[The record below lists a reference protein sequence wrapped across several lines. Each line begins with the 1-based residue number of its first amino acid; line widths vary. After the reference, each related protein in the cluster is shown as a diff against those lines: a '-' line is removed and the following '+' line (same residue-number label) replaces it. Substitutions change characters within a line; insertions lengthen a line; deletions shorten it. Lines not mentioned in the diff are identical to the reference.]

1 MSPGERETSA
11 AKRTALLSDAA
22 KEGQTVQHDGK
33 TFTTIREGL
42 AHILVPENA
51 RTELDPKR
59 GKDADDTVAQS
70 VFYNPIQQFNR
81 DLSVLAIR
89 AFAEDLVALRRAEAE
104 KKAARA
110 RNRRPKRG
118 TKRKADGNA
127 ITEAESTSKKTRS
140 DDVTPGAAEIAEPD
154 APIDLAESALP
165 QEQAGSHEM
174 PMEVDHEPEIEPGK
188 VAPADHTVSEAQE
201 ERPQEPQPERKISF
215 KILDALS
222 ATGLR
227 ALRYAH
233 EIPFVTKVTANDLS
247 KQATQSIQANVVHN
261 KLEDKITAVT
271 GNATAHMYGFVSH
284 PAQADRDD
292 KYDVIDLDPY
302 GTAATFLDAAVQ
314 AVNDGGL
321 LCVTCTDAGVWASCG
336 YPEKCYSLY
345 GGTPIKGLHSHEG
358 GLRLILH
365 SIATAAARYGMAI
378 EPLLSLSID
387 YYARVFVRI
396 YRSPAEV
403 KFLAGKTMVVYSCDG
418 GCGAWKPQLLAR
430 NQRMTAKNGAILYKH
445 GLAQAPT
452 GSPLCEHC
460 GTKTHVSR
468 RLADWQ
474 HRVMLTTI
482 QMNGPMYGGPL
493 HNPAFIETI
502 LSYLPEL
509 DTATY
514 ATLPRIEGMLTT
526 ALEETTISGDPNA
539 PAASNSTDIKEGR
552 LIPKLDP
559 AEVDAHPF
567 YFTPSALARVL
578 RCQAPPEAELK
589 GALRHAGYKATRSHA
604 KPGVIRT
611 DAPWSFIWTMMREW
625 VRQKAPIKEDAIK
638 KGTPGWGIM
647 HGTSSEAIAYT
658 DKSQPPSLQTHTKQ
672 QQQQPESTS
681 AAPPQPKSTESEIQ
695 VAGEGEGDDS
705 VHINGAVP
713 TGPSPSHHP
722 KIVFD
727 AKLGKQDPAN
737 PNASVKRLV
746 RYQTNPRANWGPM
759 NRAKTGGALTAVARK
774 EGDDVR
780 MAN

>member
-1 MSPGERETSA
+1 MSTGENELSA
-11 AKRTALLSDAA
+11 VQKPASLSDAA

-51 RTELDPKR
+51 RTELDPR
-59 GKDADDTVAQS
+59 RAKDADDTVAQS

-89 AFAEDLVALRRAEAE
+89 AFAEDLVALRQAERE

-110 RNRRPKRG
+110 KNRKPKRG
-118 TKRKADGNA
+118 TKRKADGGAA
-127 ITEAESTSKKTRS
+127 IEAQKTGKKTKS
-140 DDVTPGAAEIAEPD
+140 DDAEPGAAEIAEADIATEPVE
-154 APIDLAESALP
+154 PELSEEGGVSL
-165 QEQAGSHEM
+165 QT
-174 PMEVDHEPEIEPGK
+174 PMEVDDKPEIDSAE
-188 VAPADHTVSEAQE
+188 VLAADHTDTKAQK
-201 ERPQEPQPERKISF
+201 ERPHQDPETKPERKISF

-396 YRSPAEV
+396 YKSPAEV

-468 RLADWQ
+468 
-474 HRVMLTTI
+474 M
-482 QMNGPMYGGPL
+482 P
-493 HNPAFIETI
+493 
-502 LSYLPEL
+502 
-509 DTATY
+509 
-514 ATLPRIEGMLTT
+514 
-526 ALEETTISGDPNA
+526 
-539 PAASNSTDIKEGR
+539 SNCPCR
-552 LIPKLDP
+552 
-559 AEVDAHPF
+559 
-567 YFTPSALARVL
+567 PS
-578 RCQAPPEAELK
+578 C
-589 GALRHAGYKATRSHA
+589 
-604 KPGVIRT
+604 
-611 DAPWSFIWTMMREW
+611 
-625 VRQKAPIKEDAIK
+625 
-638 KGTPGWGIM
+638 
-647 HGTSSEAIAYT
+647 
-658 DKSQPPSLQTHTKQ
+658 
-672 QQQQPESTS
+672 
-681 AAPPQPKSTESEIQ
+681 
-695 VAGEGEGDDS
+695 
-705 VHINGAVP
+705 
-713 TGPSPSHHP
+713 
-722 KIVFD
+722 
-727 AKLGKQDPAN
+727 
-737 PNASVKRLV
+737 
-746 RYQTNPRANWGPM
+746 
-759 NRAKTGGALTAVARK
+759 
-774 EGDDVR
+774 
-780 MAN
+780 

>member
-1 MSPGERETSA
+1 MSSEEAHFSQN
-11 AKRTALLSDAA
+11 KTASLSDAA

-51 RTELDPKR
+51 RTELDPR
-59 GKDADDTVAQS
+59 RAKDADDTVAQS

-81 DLSVLAIR
+81 DLSVLAIH
-89 AFAEDLVALRRAEAE
+89 AFAEDLVALRRAEQE

-110 RNRRPKRG
+110 KNRKPKRG
-118 TKRKADGNA
+118 TKRKVDGSA
-127 ITEAESTSKKTRS
+127 ITEAQKASKKTRS
-140 DDVTPGAAEIAEPD
+140 DDAEPGAAEIAEPD
-154 APIDLAESALP
+154 STVDLVEPELP
-165 QEQAGSHEM
+165 QEQADDHET
-174 PMEVDHEPEIEPGK
+174 PMEVDHKAETEPAENATAEHTIIETQKVEI
-188 VAPADHTVSEAQE
+188 QE
-201 ERPQEPQPERKISF
+201 SQQSKPERKIPF

-452 GSPLCEHC
+452 CSPLCEHC

-468 RLADWQ
+468 VHQAISR
-474 HRVMLTTI
+474 
-482 QMNGPMYGGPL
+482 
-493 HNPAFIETI
+493 
-502 LSYLPEL
+502 LSY
-509 DTATY
+509 
-514 ATLPRIEGMLTT
+514 
-526 ALEETTISGDPNA
+526 
-539 PAASNSTDIKEGR
+539 
-552 LIPKLDP
+552 
-559 AEVDAHPF
+559 
-567 YFTPSALARVL
+567 
-578 RCQAPPEAELK
+578 
-589 GALRHAGYKATRSHA
+589 
-604 KPGVIRT
+604 
-611 DAPWSFIWTMMREW
+611 
-625 VRQKAPIKEDAIK
+625 
-638 KGTPGWGIM
+638 
-647 HGTSSEAIAYT
+647 
-658 DKSQPPSLQTHTKQ
+658 
-672 QQQQPESTS
+672 
-681 AAPPQPKSTESEIQ
+681 
-695 VAGEGEGDDS
+695 
-705 VHINGAVP
+705 
-713 TGPSPSHHP
+713 
-722 KIVFD
+722 
-727 AKLGKQDPAN
+727 
-737 PNASVKRLV
+737 
-746 RYQTNPRANWGPM
+746 
-759 NRAKTGGALTAVARK
+759 
-774 EGDDVR
+774 
-780 MAN
+780 

>member
-1 MSPGERETSA
+1 MSSEEAQFSQ
-11 AKRTALLSDAA
+11 KKTASLLDAA
-22 KEGQTVQHDGK
+22 KEGQIVQHDGK

-51 RTELDPKR
+51 RTELDPR
-59 GKDADDTVAQS
+59 RAKDADDTVAQS

-89 AFAEDLVALRRAEAE
+89 AFAEDLVALRRSEQE
-104 KKAARA
+104 RKAARA
-110 RNRRPKRG
+110 KNRKPKRG
-118 TKRKADGNA
+118 TKRKVDGSA
-127 ITEAESTSKKTRS
+127 VTEAQDTSKKTKS
-140 DDVTPGAAEIAEPD
+140 DDAEPGAAEIAETD
-154 APIDLAESALP
+154 ATVDPVEPELP
-165 QEQAGSHEM
+165 QEQADSHET
-174 PMEVDHEPEIEPGK
+174 PMEVDHKAEAESAEN
-188 VAPADHTVSEAQE
+188 ATADHAGTEAQKE
-201 ERPQEPQPERKISF
+201 EIRGAQQPKSERKIPF

-227 ALRYAH
+227 ALRYAY

-247 KQATQSIQANVVHN
+247 KQATQSIQTSVVHN
-261 KLEDKITAVT
+261 KLEDKINAVT

-430 NQRMTAKNGAILYKH
+430 NQRMTAKNGSILYKH

-468 RLADWQ
+468 
-474 HRVMLTTI
+474 
-482 QMNGPMYGGPL
+482 
-493 HNPAFIETI
+493 I
-502 LSYLPEL
+502 LSKY
-509 DTATY
+509 
-514 ATLPRIEGMLTT
+514 
-526 ALEETTISGDPNA
+526 
-539 PAASNSTDIKEGR
+539 
-552 LIPKLDP
+552 
-559 AEVDAHPF
+559 
-567 YFTPSALARVL
+567 
-578 RCQAPPEAELK
+578 
-589 GALRHAGYKATRSHA
+589 
-604 KPGVIRT
+604 
-611 DAPWSFIWTMMREW
+611 
-625 VRQKAPIKEDAIK
+625 
-638 KGTPGWGIM
+638 
-647 HGTSSEAIAYT
+647 
-658 DKSQPPSLQTHTKQ
+658 
-672 QQQQPESTS
+672 
-681 AAPPQPKSTESEIQ
+681 
-695 VAGEGEGDDS
+695 
-705 VHINGAVP
+705 
-713 TGPSPSHHP
+713 
-722 KIVFD
+722 
-727 AKLGKQDPAN
+727 
-737 PNASVKRLV
+737 
-746 RYQTNPRANWGPM
+746 
-759 NRAKTGGALTAVARK
+759 
-774 EGDDVR
+774 
-780 MAN
+780 